1 MFLKE
6 LSRDEAIAF
15 MHLNS
20 ELVAADNVVNVEEKE
35 LMEKFFKEMNIEKEL
50 DTLNLGE
57 ALGILKKSTQ
67 RVRDIVYFEL
77 IRLGLVDSDYRISE
91 AEFLEDISDDLGID
105 RAKKI
110 KFANY
115 FYKFSEDKFLDEDEA
130 VKEANLL
137 FSK

>member
-20 ELVAADNVVNVEEKE
+20 ELVAADNVVNVEEKK
-35 LMEKFFKEMNIEKEL
+35 LMEKFFKEMNIENEL

-77 IRLGLVDSDYRISE
+77 IRLGLVDSDYRVSE
-91 AEFLEDISDDLGID
+91 AEFLEDISEDLGID

-130 VKEANLL
+130 IKEANLL
-137 FSK
+137 FNN